1 MKYKRVLLK
10 LSGEFLTRNGFGIEP
25 EATQALRARVTAE
38 LKTTFA
44 SHYARTVS
52 LAGALS
58 AEAIAFY
65 GPRNTG
71 AKVLIDPSME

>member
-1 MKYKRVLLK
+1 V
-10 LSGEFLTRNGFGIEP
+10 
-25 EATQALRARVTAE
+25 AAE

-58 AEAIAFY
+58 ADTIAFY
-65 GPRNTG
+65 CSRNTG
-71 AKVLIDPSME
+71 AKVLIDPSM

>member
-1 MKYKRVLLK
+1 
-10 LSGEFLTRNGFGIEP
+10 
-25 EATQALRARVTAE
+25 
-38 LKTTFA
+38 
-44 SHYARTVS
+44 VS

-71 AKVLIDPSME
+71 AKVLIDPSMG

>member
-1 MKYKRVLLK
+1 M
-10 LSGEFLTRNGFGIEP
+10 
-25 EATQALRARVTAE
+25 TAE

>member
-1 MKYKRVLLK
+1 MTIRAPCALVMAGGTGGHIFPGL
-10 LSGEFLTRNGFGIEP
+10 
-25 EATQALRARVTAE
+25 AVAQALRERVAAE

-58 AEAIAFY
+58 ADAIGFY

-71 AKVLIDPSME
+71 AKVLIDPSL